1 MGDPR
6 QPHRRARRLIPQAFI
21 TEWQARAPWPQP
33 VQIEQDLILSRLMI
47 EVATRAPLAEEF
59 VMRGGTCL
67 HKLHLPKPHRYRED
81 LDYVRRTRTGI
92 KIYLDALRE
101 LAADVGLEVQSVEQ
115 KRTSVNVVLDAEP
128 TTLTGRIRIKIE
140 TNIAETEFFEEPV
153 AIEHTV
159 DSRWWQGQAKVPTFA
174 LTEMMATKLRALYQR
189 SKGRDLFDLWLVLTT
204 ERPDPGTIV
213 AGLRH
218 YMKDTVFTYRDL
230 AANLRDKLEDADFRS
245 DLDPLVIA
253 VPDGYAVATAA
264 DLVMEQLGALL
275 DNAPDRA
282 EIDAGAWRL

>member
-1 MGDPR
+1 
-6 QPHRRARRLIPQAFI
+6 
-21 TEWQARAPWPQP
+21 
-33 VQIEQDLILSRLMI
+33 
-47 EVATRAPLAEEF
+47 
-59 VMRGGTCL
+59 MRGGTCL
-67 HKLHLPKPHRYRED
+67 HKLHLPKPHRYSED

-92 KIYLDALRE
+92 RIYLDALRE
-101 LAADVGLEVQSVEQ
+101 LAADVGLQIQSVEQ

-128 TTLTGRIRIKIE
+128 TTLPGRIRIKIE
-140 TNIAETEFFEEPV
+140 TNIAEAEFFEEPV
-153 AIEHTV
+153 AIDQAV

-253 VPDGYAVATAA
+253 VPDGYAVDTAA

-282 EIDAGAWRL
+282 EIDGGAWRA